1 MLTKTIKS
9 NNTLLQNWEK
19 ALNFKEK
26 EERLKEINMEIA
38 KEKFS
43 SDPFCKKFLLL
54 NSNWLREN
62 LKFVFT
68 PKTLKT

>member
-1 MLTKTIKS
+1 
-9 NNTLLQNWEK
+9 
-19 ALNFKEK
+19 
-26 EERLKEINMEIA
+26 MEIA

-68 PKTLKT
+68 PKTLKTYKFININIFVKKIL